1 MGKEVQPKDTT
12 REAAYE
18 LWMKAPNPMVTF
30 FKTLDVTNLIKFS
43 NKKHMKFNM
52 LLDYCIGKA
61 AVSANS
67 HFLRTAGPHF
77 PDSPGHIKRTAWDIS
92 RAEGTPPH

>member
-30 FKTLDVTNLIKFS
+30 
-43 NKKHMKFNM
+43 
-52 LLDYCIGKA
+52 
-61 AVSANS
+61 
-67 HFLRTAGPHF
+67 LRP
-77 PDSPGHIKRTAWDIS
+77 WM
-92 RAEGTPPH
+92 